1 MSQDND
7 MPMLQRPAFFPGQ
20 RLTADDLAATQQ
32 YHRELRWLHNRS
44 LHGWGIVFGYAVTGV
59 RGERSVSLEPG
70 YALDCLGRDL
80 ILSDGMEIAIP
91 SVAGNE
97 QGGPETF
104 YLTASYADDS
114 QLTAETR
121 GGACGATGA
130 VRRPEAPI
138 IRWQRPDDFVYGE
151 DIVLITIEVEN
162 CRLAQ
167 NVSGSA
173 RRDALP
179 SSQPHIVSGE
189 AASATLNWRLWPDEE
204 SPLGV
209 VATVSTADAG
219 FRTTPQYQ
227 AHIVGSRLV
236 RNFAD
241 DMEPTDFVID
251 GYTHLA
257 SETAVNFEIRVVLPA
272 GTLMMGQTNMPL
284 NPTTSIPGEQ
294 ILRAIRERLNWSVVW
309 MGIEG

>member
-1 MSQDND
+1 MSQDNN
-7 MPMLQRPAFFPGQ
+7 MPMLQRPAFFAGQ

-44 LHGWGIVFGYAVTGV
+44 LHGWGIVFGYAVTGA
-59 RGERSVSLEPG
+59 RGERSVHLEPG

-80 ILSDGMEIAIP
+80 ILSDSRDIAIP

-104 YLTASYADDS
+104 YLTASYAQDS

-121 GGACGATGA
+121 AGVCGAAGA
-130 VRRPEAPI
+130 VRRPEAPV

-189 AASATLNWRLWPDEE
+189 AASSTLSWRLWPNDE
-204 SPLGV
+204 SPLGI

-227 AHIVGSRLV
+227 AHIAGSRVV
-236 RNFAD
+236 RNLMINNEPHEFAL
-241 DMEPTDFVID
+241 D

-257 SETAVNFEIRVVLPA
+257 SETAVSFEIRMVLPA
-272 GTLMMGQTNMPL
+272 GTLMLGTGNMPL
-284 NPTTSIPGEQ
+284 NPTSGLPGEEL
-294 ILRAIRERLNWSVVW
+294 LRAIREQLNWSVVW

>member
-44 LHGWGIVFGYAVTGV
+44 LHGWGIVFGYAVTGA

-104 YLTASYADDS
+104 YLTASYAEDS
-114 QLTAETR
+114 DLTAETR
-121 GGACGATGA
+121 AGACGASGA

-179 SSQPHIVSGE
+179 PSQPHIVSGE
-189 AASATLNWRLWPDEE
+189 AVSSALNWRLWPDDE

-209 VATVSTADAG
+209 VATVPTADAG
-219 FRTTPQYQ
+219 FRTPPQYQ
-227 AHIVGSRLV
+227 AHIAGGRLV
-236 RNFAD
+236 RDFMIDN
-241 DMEPTDFVID
+241 EPHNFVID
-251 GYTHLA
+251 GYTDL
-257 SETAVNFEIRVVLPA
+257 TAEKTDSFEIRMVLPA
-272 GTLMMGQTNMPL
+272 GTVMPGSNSMPL
-284 NPTTSIPGEQ
+284 NPASGLSGED
-294 ILRAIRERLNWSVVW
+294 ILRAIREELNWSVVW